1 MFFNS
6 FKCCQRLQREEF
18 FCTCFD
24 GLFIRNSLTITVY
37 STEERKR
44 ESVRV
49 RKRQIGRKE
58 KDRGEQEEGDKRRKR
73 DTWQEKYKEGK
84 EEEDRKKKYRKKV
97 EDGDGQHST
106 VQGA

>member
-1 MFFNS
+1 M
-6 FKCCQRLQREEF
+6 
-18 FCTCFD
+18 
-24 GLFIRNSLTITVY
+24 
-37 STEERKR
+37 
-44 ESVRV
+44 RV

-58 KDRGEQEEGDKRRKR
+58 KDRGEQEEGDKRRKT

-106 VQGA
+106 RGIEKKEEEKDRGKVEEKDRVKDE